1 MHFHPA
7 EAIRRFFSRGGVPTC
22 FLSAE
27 KLLDTAE
34 LDPRNCRTQD
44 PLENPFSELASVK
57 TPAAGSPASPS
68 SRWFPDP
75 WNWEVWRTILG
86 LEPCAITVI
95 RISWNEYWKLS
106 YVKLC
111 FFHASIVGSFHFM
124 FMYCTIPGPPLIV
137 VLCAEEPLYG
147 RGPGQALT
155 TGNFDSKA

>member
-34 LDPRNCRTQD
+34 LDPQNCRTQD

-111 FFHASIVGSFHFM
+111 FFSCFYSWFFSFYVYVLYYSWATTHCSVM
-124 FMYCTIPGPPLIV
+124 CRRTV
-137 VLCAEEPLYG
+137 VWSGAWTSPHN
-147 RGPGQALT
+147 R
-155 TGNFDSKA
+155 